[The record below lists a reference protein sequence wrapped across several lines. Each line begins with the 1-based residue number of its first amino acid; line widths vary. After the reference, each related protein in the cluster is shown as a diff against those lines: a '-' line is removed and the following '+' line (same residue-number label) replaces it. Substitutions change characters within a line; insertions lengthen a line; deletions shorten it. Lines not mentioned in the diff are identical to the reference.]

1 MYLLRLI
8 FLLKLFSCQTTVKA
22 SESDFKIEN
31 LPGGLYFFD
40 IGSAH
45 ISTGNYEL
53 HHFYNIS
60 ELLYEKNF
68 LTNLRN
74 EIQELTQND
83 ALLIINLIITC

>member
-1 MYLLRLI
+1 MQDVSIKVNFLVKII
-8 FLLKLFSCQTTVKA
+8 FVSDY